1 MKNHIR
7 FVFTVMFAAVISAGC
22 FISIPVGASGIP
34 IVLQNM
40 FVITAA
46 CTLGGTGGFW
56 ASIIFI
62 SAGILGLPV
71 FSGARGGLAHLM
83 GPTGGFIIGYA
94 AGALAAGLIAGK
106 PSPDEKKPEFIRMAR
121 TSLAAAAG
129 FMILY
134 IPGIL
139 WFMHRTGKGP
149 AAALT
154 LCVIPYIPGDIIK
167 AVLTVALCAKTRPAA
182 AAYME
187 KK

>member
-1 MKNHIR
+1 
-7 FVFTVMFAAVISAGC
+7 
-22 FISIPVGASGIP
+22 
-34 IVLQNM
+34 
-40 FVITAA
+40 
-46 CTLGGTGGFW
+46 
-56 ASIIFI
+56 
-62 SAGILGLPV
+62 V

-139 WFMHRTGKGP
+139 WFMHRTGKGL